1 MPRTSEGEDDGSE
14 NESAD
19 PWYWDNKW
27 TDTCFAVEALV
38 VTPFVVLTCTSLW
51 FLLAGLRF
59 IWRGCRAPA
68 CVPVVT
74 CQDNNRAVVEACPS
88 LRRRLSF
95 PWWMWS
101 GSAVNMVFSIVGRFG
116 LPDEHVSFRR
126 FVLRRSNGQP
136 CVEVDVREACSPSQC
151 PTESSS
157 CEVCWIACIAQ
168 YVTQLVR
175 MPCSS
180 LTRSTKFATFC
191 K

>member
-1 MPRTSEGEDDGSE
+1 MPNIHEEAADDND
-14 NESAD
+14 NEAAD

-27 TDTCFAVEALV
+27 TDACFAVEALV
-38 VTPFVVLTCTSLW
+38 VTPVVVLTCTSLW

-59 IWRGCRAPA
+59 IWHGCRVPA

-74 CQDNNRAVVEACPS
+74 CQSNNRAVVDACPS
-88 LRRRLSF
+88 LRRRLHF

-126 FVLRRSNGQP
+126 FVLRRRTSDDQP
-136 CVEVDVREACSPSQC
+136 CVEVDVREACSPPQC

-157 CEVCWIACIAQ
+157 CEVCT
-168 YVTQLVR
+168 YMSVTAINPPPLLDLLSVQFIGGW
-175 MPCSS
+175 PG
-180 LTRSTKFATFC
+180 
-191 K
+191 